1 MALAK
6 TTLRTITRTKGTT
19 AEKECLG
26 PVFRVALSGLR
37 PEDGPQNK
45 RSKESKPKKNMEN
58 KFNVYTA
65 AALSAAAV
73 KAANDILAE
82 IHVPVDEAIAQL
94 RAFILKTEYPANKAY
109 VEEVLAAVL
118 AGRKEQ
124 LQKKQEAND
133 QIAMSMGYL

>member
-1 MALAK
+1 
-6 TTLRTITRTKGTT
+6 
-19 AEKECLG
+19 
-26 PVFRVALSGLR
+26 
-37 PEDGPQNK
+37 
-45 RSKESKPKKNMEN
+45 MEN
-58 KFNVYTA
+58 KFNVYLS

-94 RAFILKTEYPANKAY
+94 RAFILKTEYPESKAY
-109 VEEVLAAVL
+109 TEEVLALVL

-124 LQKKQEAND
+124 LQKKREAND

>member
-1 MALAK
+1 
-6 TTLRTITRTKGTT
+6 
-19 AEKECLG
+19 
-26 PVFRVALSGLR
+26 
-37 PEDGPQNK
+37 
-45 RSKESKPKKNMEN
+45 MEN
-58 KFNVYTA
+58 KFKA
-65 AALSAAAV
+65 SLS
-73 KAANDILAE
+73 AANDILAE

-124 LQKKQEAND
+124 LQKKREAND